1 MIAIFLYMVAVDV
14 TDATFQQEVVERSK
28 EVPVVI
34 DLWAPWCGP
43 CRTLGPIIEKVVA
56 DTRGKVALCKV
67 NVDENPGISQA
78 FRVQSIPA
86 VFAVKD
92 GQVVDT
98 FIGALPEH
106 QVKEFVSKL
115 APVVS
120 EAEELLDNG
129 DEESLRKAHEL
140 EPDSDKVAARLGEFL
155 FTTGR
160 DEEAEA
166 LLAKYPETQE
176 IMRVKSMIRL
186 GLPELSKPAVDVI
199 AELNELLES
208 VKKDEAARQR
218 FVDILNAY
226 PFDEE
231 TVARYRRLLTSRL
244 F

>member
-1 MIAIFLYMVAVDV
+1 MVAVDV
-14 TDATFQQEVVERSK
+14 TDATFEQEVVERSK
-28 EVPVVI
+28 SVPVVI

-98 FIGALPEH
+98 FVGALPEH
-106 QVKEFVSKL
+106 QIREFVSKL

-120 EAEELLDNG
+120 EADELISQG
-129 DEESLRKAHEL
+129 DEESLRKAL
-140 EPDSDKVAARLGEFL
+140 EMDPDSDKAAARLAELL

-160 DEEAEA
+160 DEEAET
-166 LLAKYPETQE
+166 LLAKYPDTSEV
-176 IMRVKSMIRL
+176 MRVKSMIRL
-186 GLPELSKPAVDVI
+186 GLPELAKPVLDVI
-199 AELNELLES
+199 AELNELLEN
-208 VKKDEAARQR
+208 VKKDEQARQR

-226 PFDEE
+226 PFDDE
-231 TVARYRRLLTSRL
+231 TILRYRRLLTSRL

>member
-1 MIAIFLYMVAVDV
+1 MVAVDV
-14 TDATFQQEVVERSK
+14 TDATFEQEVVERSK
-28 EVPVVI
+28 SVPVVI

-98 FIGALPEH
+98 FVGALPEH
-106 QVKEFVSKL
+106 QIRDFVSKL

-120 EAEELLDNG
+120 EAEELMSQG
-129 DEESLRKAHEL
+129 DEESLRKAL
-140 EPDSDKVAARLGEFL
+140 EMDPDSDKAAARLAELL

-160 DEEAEA
+160 DEEAET
-166 LLAKYPETQE
+166 LLVKYPETSE
-176 IMRVKSMIRL
+176 VMRVKSMIRL
-186 GLPELSKPAVDVI
+186 GLPELSKPVLDIV
-199 AELNELLES
+199 AELNELLEK
-208 VKKDEAARQR
+208 VKKDEGARQR

-226 PFDEE
+226 PFDDE
-231 TVARYRRLLTSRL
+231 TILRYRRLLTSRL